1 MLRYAIVLMS
11 GVLIAT
17 GCADYAYRPAGA
29 MSGQRVAVTQV
40 AAAPA
45 RTGEVQLSSPGIVRM
60 AEPASDTA
68 KHNAKNNDKNGD
80 KALQLSFTVTNEG
93 PNHWLIDTRDAT
105 VVFPDGSERT
115 PALAVNE
122 LGTTDP
128 LVVVPGGAARTV
140 HLYYALPKGEGRAKR
155 LPGFTAHWQV
165 QTSHGIWGGQSQFRR
180 FKTGGVTLPCGP
192 NGSEYCVSGY
202 AS

>member
-1 MLRYAIVLMS
+1 MLRYAMVLMS
-11 GVLIAT
+11 GVLMAT

-29 MSGQRVAVTQV
+29 ASGQRFAVTQV

-45 RTGEVQLSSPGIVRM
+45 RTGAVHLSSPGIVPM
-60 AEPASDTA
+60 AEPAADASSDHA
-68 KHNAKNNDKNGD
+68 KAKNKD

-93 PNHWLIDTRDAT
+93 PHHWLIDTRDAT
-105 VVFPDGSERT
+105 VVYPDGSERT
-115 PALAVNE
+115 PTLAVSQ

-140 HLYYALPKGEGRAKR
+140 HLYYALPEGEGQAKR
-155 LPGFTAHWQV
+155 LPSFTAHWQV
-165 QTSHGIWGGQSQFRR
+165 QTSHGILGGQSQFRR
-180 FKTGGVTLPCGP
+180 IKIGGVTLPCGP
-192 NGSEYCVSGY
+192 SGTEYCVSGY